1 MRARGE
7 GANKTYGIEDIIEQN
22 GVVKGSY
29 DEVQLPKI
37 RAFNVLYKQPS
48 MLKPAEAFEV
58 KSDAL
63 PPSLEWGQVLI
74 NVKAAPVG
82 PTSMFEVA
90 WPPLPEAYF
99 SAISSVALAIRRST
113 CDERRRTG
121 VGWR

>member
-48 MLKPAEAFEV
+48 MLK
-58 KSDAL
+58 L
-63 PPSLEWGQVLI
+63 SLI
-74 NVKAAPVG
+74 H
-82 PTSMFEVA
+82 
-90 WPPLPEAYF
+90 
-99 SAISSVALAIRRST
+99 I
-113 CDERRRTG
+113 
-121 VGWR
+121 

>member
-7 GANKTYGIEDIIEQN
+7 GANKTYGIEDVIEQN

-63 PPSLEWGQVLI
+63 PASLEWGQVLI

-82 PTSMFEVA
+82 PNDIH
-90 WPPLPEAYF
+90 PLFA
-99 SAISSVALAIRRST
+99 SAM
-113 CDERRRTG
+113 DPGE
-121 VGWR
+121 

>member
-1 MRARGE
+1 MRARGK

-82 PTSMFEVA
+82 PNDIH
-90 WPPLPEAYF
+90 PLFA
-99 SAISSVALAIRRST
+99 SAMDPGE
-113 CDERRRTG
+113 C
-121 VGWR
+121 